1 MSTGSSPWGRIDPD
15 GTAYVTSATGERVIG
30 SWQAGDAEAGL
41 AYYIRRYDDL
51 VTEVAL
57 LEHRLGSG
65 AGDPASTRTQA
76 LALKQQIPTAAA
88 IGDLDSLLARV
99 DALLV
104 AAKEKADVVTA
115 ARQAARA
122 DAAAAKLA
130 LAEEAEQIAERATS
144 WKASGD
150 RLRTIV
156 DEWKLIKGVDR
167 KTDDALWKRFSSA
180 RDEFGRRRGA
190 HFAALD
196 TERTTA
202 RAAKEKLV
210 SRAQELS
217 ESSDWKDTAAAMK
230 DLMAEW
236 KLAPRA
242 SKEVEDGLWTRFR
255 AAQDAFF
262 ARRSGVL
269 AERDSE
275 QLTNQKEKES
285 LIAQANALDLT
296 DVKAAQMALRD
307 IQTRFDA
314 VGHIPR
320 DAIRRIDD
328 QMRAAEQRVREAA
341 DAGWRRPNVETNPFL
356 ASMLERLTEAEQKLE
371 RAVKSGDAGRIA
383 KAQAEVE
390 QRRSLLPGDAATN
403 RPRTAEPA
411 NVDRSATGSDRKQN
425 TSGWVRGDG

>member
-30 SWQAGDAEAGL
+30 SWQAGDTTAGL

-76 LALKQQIPTAAA
+76 LALQQQIPTAAA
-88 IGDLDSLLARV
+88 IGDLDSLLTRV

-104 AAKEKADVVTA
+104 TAKEKADIVTA
-115 ARQAARA
+115 ARHAARA

-130 LAEEAEQIAERATS
+130 LAEEAERIAERATS

-236 KLAPRA
+236 KVAPRA
-242 SKEVEDGLWTRFR
+242 SKEVEDGLWSRFR

-275 QLTNQKEKES
+275 QLTNQKEKEA

-296 DVKAAQMALRD
+296 DVKAAQTALRD

-314 VGHIPR
+314 IGHIPR
-320 DAIRRIDD
+320 DSVRRIDD

-341 DAGWRRPNVETNPFL
+341 DVGWRRPSVETNPFL

-383 KAQAEVE
+383 KAQADVE
-390 QRRSLLPGDAATN
+390 QRRNLLPAEAAAN
-403 RPRTAEPA
+403 RPRNAEPA
-411 NVDRSATGSDRKQN
+411 DPGPSATGSDRKQN